1 MVAPVNPD
9 PVMTLDLRTPEGQAY
24 ADNLGRRNASELGP
38 SSRVLLVDTTDALSE
53 HHVYFERLARLPQV
67 TGVVL
72 VAVGGIE
79 GNGGPVLRTPSALA
93 GVGVTLWIGDGPGV
107 PWEGGS
113 NRPGA
118 GRGESTVDDLLAAL
132 RFPRVFDR
140 VFADVGVMPHQAANP
155 GLAVDYATVE
165 PGMMRALKLRALR
178 QLVATG
184 VAARL
189 HDRESTELTSVV
201 RSATEGDATSV
212 RQGSPLHEA
221 MALAHRE
228 LQAAARAMDRW
239 RSWRGLFGLARA
251 HRVVLDRLSAA
262 GDALLRH
269 HRVARR
275 ALEDVGSSL
284 AEGCP
289 PPSEL
294 VEQGLPSPAPVNSEE
309 MAEAVRKAVTTELIC
324 GRTLPG
330 IAEQARRLGN
340 QLGAARSLAVTE
352 QDSAADLETWARGL
366 ISPPPVV
373 VWPKPIAY
381 LLPLMFLTC
390 LASAAWPNL
399 GTWPLLLMV
408 TGWLGLTAVLTADS
422 PANVELGL
430 VYGSVVFA
438 SVAGA
443 ATGLKSTAG
452 TSFGLPTGLGVVTAL
467 VVVALL
473 SAYLVWRKIVDQWR
487 NAVPLR
493 KAVNANKRLADQVS
507 RTIEQRWSPAD
518 RSRRLADSLLVVA
531 GGADAV
537 VEVFRDVI
545 EDVKDADGEHAVGDR
560 SIGLAEVL
568 HHDLVAITL
577 EVLRPSFDAISSRMP
592 LSGDSHRS
600 LLRARELVADYHD
613 HLEHSGLREL
623 PSFVTD
629 DGPRRRLAATL
640 WQSSSSSRRIL
651 QLTERSRMTQLCA
664 AEDIR
669 LLQAEGARVVH
680 FASADMDLP
689 PIGGGSDEVI
699 RTKGDAVGAL
709 RLTPILA
716 RYVEREVQTQG
727 DAR

>member
-1 MVAPVNPD
+1 M
-9 PVMTLDLRTPEGQAY
+9 MTLDLRTPEGQAY
-24 ADNLGRRNASELGP
+24 AQNLQRRNAPELGP
-38 SSRVLLVDTTDALSE
+38 SSRVLVVDTTDALSE

-72 VAVGGIE
+72 VAVGGIDPT
-79 GNGGPVLRTPSALA
+79 GDGPTLRTPSALA
-93 GVGVTLWIGDGPGV
+93 GVGVTLWVGDGPGV

-113 NRPGA
+113 QRPGA

-132 RFPRVFDR
+132 RFPKVFDR

-221 MALAHRE
+221 MATAQRE
-228 LQAAARAMDRW
+228 LQAAARSIERW
-239 RSWRGLFGLARA
+239 RSWRGLFGLTKA

-275 ALEDVGSSL
+275 ALEDVDSSL
-284 AEGCP
+284 GEGYP

-294 VEQGLPSPAPVNSEE
+294 VEQGLPTPAPVNSEE
-309 MAEAVRKAVTTELIC
+309 MAESVRKAVTTELIG

-366 ISPPPVV
+366 ISPPPVK
-373 VWPKPIAY
+373 VWPAPVAH
-381 LLPLMFLTC
+381 LLPVMVLTC
-390 LASAAWPNL
+390 LL
-399 GTWPLLLMV
+399 GTALPGLGAWPLLLMIPL
-408 TGWLGLTAVLTADS
+408 W
-422 PANVELGL
+422 
-430 VYGSVVFA
+430 
-438 SVAGA
+438 
-443 ATGLKSTAG
+443 TGLI
-452 TSFGLPTGLGVVTAL
+452 
-467 VVVALL
+467 ALL
-473 SAYLVWRKIVDQWR
+473 SVNSPVDIDLGLIYGAMAFASAVGAAIGLRYPAGFSFETLVSAGILVLLVSVSVVSSYLAWRSVVDRWR
-487 NAVPLR
+487 DAIPLR
-493 KAVNANKRLADQVS
+493 KAVNANKRLSEQVS

-518 RSRRLADSLLVVA
+518 RVRRLADSLLVVA
-531 GGADAV
+531 GGVDAV
-537 VEVFRDVI
+537 VEVFTDVI
-545 EDVKDADGEHAVGDR
+545 EHVKDSDSEHTFGGDR
-560 SIGLAEVL
+560 SAGLAEVL

-577 EVLRPSFDAISSRMP
+577 EVLRPSFDAIASRMP

-600 LLRARELVADYHD
+600 LLRAQELVADYND

-623 PSFVTD
+623 PAFVTD
-629 DGPRRRLAATL
+629 EGPRRRLAATL
-640 WQSSSSSRRIL
+640 WQSSASSRRIL

-664 AEDIR
+664 AEDVR
-669 LLQAEGARVVH
+669 LLQADGARLVH

-689 PIGGGSDEVI
+689 PIDGGSDEVI

-716 RYVEREVQTQG
+716 RYVQREVHAQG
-727 DAR
+727 EAQ